1 MKNSLYT
8 TIFIIA
14 LGALC
19 HFGLPWWAM
28 APIGFAAALLFP
40 QAVARSFGIAF
51 AAGFLLW
58 YASALL
64 PHLANGGIL
73 SGKIGQLFLGLKG
86 WQLLSLAGLLG
97 GLLTGMGALTGALL
111 RDVFM
116 TGKPKRYRGKRTVFI
131 K

>member
-19 HFGLPWWAM
+19 HFGLPWWVT
-28 APIGFAAALLFP
+28 APIGCAAALLFP
-40 QAVARSFGIAF
+40 QGVGRSFGVAF

-58 YASALL
+58 YLSALL
-64 PHLANGGIL
+64 PDVANGGIL
-73 SGKIGQLFLGLKG
+73 SGKIGQLFMGLKG
-86 WQLLSLAGLLG
+86 WQLLTLAGVLG
-97 GLLTGMGALTGALL
+97 GLLAGMGALTGALL
-111 RDVFM
+111 RDLFN

>member
-1 MKNSLYT
+1 MKNSLYL
-8 TIFIIA
+8 TIFIVA

-19 HFGLPWWAM
+19 HLGLPWWTM

-40 QAVARSFGIAF
+40 QSAGRAFGAAF
-51 AAGFLLW
+51 GAGFLLW
-58 YASALL
+58 YVSALL
-64 PHLANGGIL
+64 PHVANGGIL

-86 WQLLSLAGLLG
+86 WQLLTLAGTLG
-97 GLLTGMGALTGALL
+97 GMLAGMGALTGSLL
-111 RDVFM
+111 RDLFN